1 MDVLNKHRMNGTY
14 CKEVI
19 VGKDVVNEVHDYKN
33 NIILTSLQNV
43 ISKCE
48 QFQVTLNSLGCFSGE
63 KRRFLFVYPYSMFDD
78 TDISIFNKSHNNVDD
93 YHGYTIVNEN
103 GQEEPLFQLQKYL

>member
-63 KRRFLFVYPYSMFDD
+63 KRSFFWFILIVCLMIPTFPSLIKVIIMWMI
-78 TDISIFNKSHNNVDD
+78 TMDI
-93 YHGYTIVNEN
+93 
-103 GQEEPLFQLQKYL
+103 QL